1 MTKVYILLAFTF
13 LFISNLTAQNVGIGT
28 ANPQEKLHID
38 GFLRGNQNGAVRIS
52 TGNGY
57 IDIGP
62 KNTSWSHFETDRA
75 RFYFNQ
81 GVTVNGGLIGSHTGS
96 DLSLQTEGNTRISI
110 LRSNGFVGIGTTSPG
125 SKLEV
130 VGGSAV
136 LSSVKTD
143 GYAEDVSGIIQGNY
157 VPSHSWS
164 IGTGSVGIFS
174 QNGSTSE
181 NERVWYDG
189 PHGNRVIAWRGYGAG
204 GDADGG
210 WNSTAFQIDHT
221 KTYRVSVWLKKV
233 GNTDGSTYLGCQGG
247 QVQNLGGG
255 VNGNPYFFSADLP
268 QTGKWYLVVG
278 YIHGSGDP
286 STTNYG
292 GIYDG
297 ETGEKVAGTTDFK
310 FTTSATTQVHRT
322 YLYYNN
328 TGGNEQYFWDPR
340 FEEVNGK
347 EPSISALVGMDVTSY
362 VSNQDDWD
370 KSGNDIY
377 NNNSGNVGVGTASP
391 SFKFEV
397 AGDVYANGGW
407 LRASGNQ
414 GLYFQSHGGG
424 WYMSDATWIRTYN
437 NKSIYQNTGTLRTDG
452 TFQVG
457 GSGSTFNVPNGG
469 NLSYRTDVLFAN
481 TSGNV
486 GAGTNAPTQK
496 LDVNG
501 QIRIRG
507 GNPGEGKVL
516 VSEADGTATWE
527 KEGRGEFNSGTVA
540 AGNWYRIAYNP
551 GNRANAEFTLRDY
564 ISGGG
569 HSTLKFVA
577 GASFNNDGNMSF
589 TVLSHSIYGT
599 PTFTQVRILTYGTY
613 DPMYLEVYCARD
625 GSVDYSIVDNLQ
637 GSGWIPVDWTVGS
650 VPASYRT
657 RTYDVNNLFVVGDY
671 QNRFTVSRGGDAL
684 LAGRFKSN
692 GINETSDARFKKD
705 ITPLEGSLQNVLQM
719 RGVNYYWKQEEF
731 PDKGFTKGKEIGVIA
746 QEIEKIY
753 PELVVTD
760 KDGYKSVQ
768 YSHLVPVL
776 IEAIKEQQALIESQ
790 KTQVDALSSEL
801 TNQAEIS
808 KNQEARLKYL
818 EEVLLQQSKK

>member
-125 SKLEV
+125 NKLEV

-189 PHGNRVIAWRGYGAG
+189 PHGNRVIAWRGYGSG

-210 WNSTAFQIDHT
+210 WNSASFSIDHT

-286 STTNYG
+286 STTSYG

-391 SFKFEV
+391 TFKFEV

-414 GLYFQSHGGG
+414 GLFFQTHGGG
-424 WYMSDATWIRTYN
+424 WYMTDATWIRTYN

-671 QNRFTVSRGGDAL
+671 QNRFTVSRGGDAF

-731 PDKGFTKGKEIGVIA
+731 PDKGFTEGKEIGVIA

-790 KTQVDALSSEL
+790 KTQFDALSSEL